1 MNLKV
6 VNKIDFAGDIFDR
19 GNQPIELYFEI
30 LKHPNIQVIQ
40 GNYDVWLAREIMEK
54 YAGEKVGEYIS
65 YNTLSIMEQR
75 MTVVDLLNLATTVK
89 RTPYG
94 YKGIDDARVKIL
106 ANAIEKYGGGDIVLS
121 SDWKVLDRN
130 HDDYRYLVSKLEQC
144 GLKIS
149 DHTID
154 KERKRGQ
161 GVKEYLESHPEIE
174 EFVILDDQKFDFE
187 HYEKIWERL
196 LITNGIERAEFASRT
211 PAVEA
216 ILFRDYIKA

>member
-1 MNLKV
+1 MRKM
-6 VNKIDFAGDIFDR
+6 R
-19 GNQPIELYFEI
+19 S
-30 LKHPNIQVIQ
+30 
-40 GNYDVWLAREIMEK
+40 GNYCGLFVMNERRKIIGGCQMRFVVFLDIDGVL
-54 YAGEKVGEYIS
+54 
-65 YNTLSIMEQR
+65 NTR
-75 MTVVDLLNLATTVK
+75 TTVK

-94 YKGIDDARVKIL
+94 YTGIDDARVKVL
-106 ANAIEKYGGGDIVLS
+106 ANAIEKCGGGDIVLS

-149 DHTID
+149 DHTTD

-161 GVKEYLESHPEIE
+161 GIKEYLELHPEIK

-187 HYEKIWERL
+187 HYKKIWERL
-196 LITNGIERAEFASRT
+196 LITNGIERAEYASRT

-216 ILFRDYIKA
+216 ILFRDYIKAY

>member
-1 MNLKV
+1 MRFV
-6 VNKIDFAGDIFDR
+6 VFLDIDGV
-19 GNQPIELYFEI
+19 L
-30 LKHPNIQVIQ
+30 
-40 GNYDVWLAREIMEK
+40 
-54 YAGEKVGEYIS
+54 
-65 YNTLSIMEQR
+65 NTR
-75 MTVVDLLNLATTVK
+75 TTVK

-94 YKGIDDARVKIL
+94 YTGIDDARVKVL
-106 ANAIEKYGGGDIVLS
+106 ANAIEKCGGGDIALS

-161 GVKEYLESHPEIE
+161 GVKEYLESHPEID

-187 HYEKIWERL
+187 HYKKIWERL
-196 LITNGIERAEFASRT
+196 LITNGIERAEYASKT

-216 ILFRDYIKA
+216 ILFRDYIKAY